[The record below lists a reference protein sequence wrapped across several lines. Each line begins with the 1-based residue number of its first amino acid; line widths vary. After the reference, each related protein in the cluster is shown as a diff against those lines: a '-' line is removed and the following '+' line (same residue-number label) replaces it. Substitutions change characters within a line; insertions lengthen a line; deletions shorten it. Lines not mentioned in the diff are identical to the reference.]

1 MSPPQNIE
9 QAHASLAQPAK
20 SSPASKRK
28 LGRGLGALLGETRRE
43 EPLVTTGSPD
53 DAELIS
59 NARAGQPAGT
69 VAAGSSAPVGQY
81 AANGLASLPIASI
94 SPLPGQPRTHFD
106 EAALDELAASI
117 AARGV
122 IQPIIVR
129 PLGNGAYQLVAGERR
144 WRAAQ
149 KAHLHTIPALVR
161 ELDEREVM
169 ALALIE
175 NLQREDLNPVEEA
188 RAYHRLSD
196 SEGMTQ
202 AEIAK
207 LVDKSRSHVANVQ
220 RLLALPETVLDMV
233 EAGELSMGHA
243 RALIG
248 HDEALTLAKRAVAKK
263 LSVREIEKLVKKTDG
278 TQDSARRQA
287 RPSRDPAKNADI
299 AAVQSHLEEFLGLP
313 VTIKTDADPR
323 SGAVTIK
330 YRTLDQLDLIC
341 QRLTGGDI

>member
-1 MSPPQNIE
+1 MSPPQNTPDTHT
-9 QAHASLAQPAK
+9 QTAPK
-20 SSPASKRK
+20 SAPSKKK

-43 EPLVTTGSPD
+43 EPLVRS
-53 DAELIS
+53 DA
-59 NARAGQPAGT
+59 AQPAGS
-69 VAAGSSAPVGQY
+69 GDSSALRGEVAPDS
-81 AANGLASLPIASI
+81 GLASLPVAAI

-106 EAALDELAASI
+106 EAALNELAASI

-129 PLGNGAYQLVAGERR
+129 PLGGAKYQLVAGERR

-149 KAHLHTIPALVR
+149 KAQLHTIPAIVR
-161 ELDEREVM
+161 DLDEQEVT

-188 RAYHRLSD
+188 RAYHRLAD
-196 SEGMTQ
+196 KQGMTQ

-220 RLLALPETVLDMV
+220 RLLALPEDVLDLV
-233 EAGELSMGHA
+233 ETGDLSMGHA

-248 HDEALTLAKRAVAKK
+248 HEDASALARRAVSKK
-263 LSVREIEKLVKKTDG
+263 LSVREVEKLVRTADG
-278 TQDSARRQA
+278 TGESARRQA
-287 RPSRDPAKNADI
+287 RPSRDPAKDADI

-313 VTIKTDADPR
+313 VKIKTDSDPR